1 MYPPKHCCRHSFH
14 HCWTD
19 GSWLMTVGKKK
30 DTGISNIEM
39 LFSVNKT
46 SSFYSQMC
54 SLCPGG
60 ETRQRKTRWLQ
71 SSNTNDLWCLAGDGL
86 CCLCLFF
93 LWYALLLVRE
103 LCILLEK
110 YMRCE
115 LKWKIIQWIDLR
127 SSDVDMSGVRAPES
141 PLM

>member
-60 ETRQRKTRWLQ
+60 ETRQREKQDDCKVAILMTCDVWLVMA
-71 SSNTNDLWCLAGDGL
+71 SAAYVCFSFDM
-86 CCLCLFF
+86 LFS
-93 LWYALLLVRE
+93 L
-103 LCILLEK
+103 
-110 YMRCE
+110 
-115 LKWKIIQWIDLR
+115 
-127 SSDVDMSGVRAPES
+127 
-141 PLM
+141 